1 MDAVVPVG
9 DRRFAINRGG
19 TGRRTAIV
27 VGELR
32 DDADGLGLARTATIA
47 CDDRLVGSAVSD
59 DQYALAGESGVALA
73 DLTIAH
79 PLNLLVAVPG
89 YRPLSSSLTVAALAP
104 RPVRHDLAL
113 RRLPVS
119 LRGRVSGRTAGPNPV
134 YQPVS
139 AASVA
144 IIGPAGPGGELPL
157 LLAQA
162 LPEDPVA
169 GATLRNRALT
179 ALGPAQV
186 TVLEAARQ
194 DDPFVSLADPGA
206 IAAGSVLR
214 FGTPH
219 SGFWGEV
226 SELIAHPDRPAPAVL
241 AWLTAPLA
249 GSVRAGDLAD
259 AFAKGAYSGPTTT
272 PVGAAW
278 GGEAVVW
285 VDALP
290 ANGAVLVLRQ
300 PGRPDRYFD
309 RNVLTGSDGDYA
321 ILGLARMAT
330 LELQVSAPGF
340 VSQTRSFPVARIGSG
355 PLDWLLAP

>member
-1 MDAVVPVG
+1 MDALVPVG
-9 DRRFAINRGG
+9 DRQFAINRAG

-27 VGELR
+27 VGMLR
-32 DDADGLGLARTATIA
+32 DDADGLGLARAATIA
-47 CDDRLVGSAVSD
+47 CDDRLVGTAVSD
-59 DQYALAGESGVALA
+59 DQYALAGEVGVALA
-73 DLTIAH
+73 DPTIAH
-79 PLNLLVAVPG
+79 PLNLSIAVPG

-113 RRLPVS
+113 RRLPAS

-134 YQPVS
+134 YQPVP
-139 AASVA
+139 AAKVA
-144 IIGPAGPGGELPL
+144 ITGPAGPGGELPL
-157 LLAQA
+157 LLAQS
-162 LPEDPVA
+162 LPEDLIA

-179 ALGPAQV
+179 TLGPAQV

-194 DDPFVSLADPGA
+194 DGAFVALANPGG

-214 FGTPH
+214 FGTPRR
-219 SGFWGEV
+219 GFWGEV
-226 SELIAHPDRPAPAVL
+226 SDLLAHPDRPAPAAL

-249 GSVRAGDLAD
+249 GSVRAGDVAD
-259 AFAKGAYSGPTTT
+259 AYSKGGYSGPTATT
-272 PVGAAW
+272 VGLACS
-278 GGEAVVW
+278 GEALVW

-290 ANGAVLVLRQ
+290 ASGAVLVLRQ

-309 RNVLTGSDGDYA
+309 RNIQTGPDGEYA
-321 ILGLARMAT
+321 IFGMARMVM

-340 VSQTRSFPVARIGSG
+340 ATQTRSFLAARIWSG